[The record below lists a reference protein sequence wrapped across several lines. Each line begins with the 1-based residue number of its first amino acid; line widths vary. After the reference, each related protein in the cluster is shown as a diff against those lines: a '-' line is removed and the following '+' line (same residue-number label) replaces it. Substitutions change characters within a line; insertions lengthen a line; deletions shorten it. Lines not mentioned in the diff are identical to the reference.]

1 MRVSFKPAAIVI
13 AAIALPSAA
22 RAGQTMPQFQFTN
35 PLVISQVVWMTGIM
49 LVLYAALSRWALP
62 KLSAV
67 LENRAAIIARDLEAA
82 RLAKTEAEA
91 AVKAL
96 NATMNDARNKAQAEI
111 ARAVS
116 AAKAKALENSKALAA
131 KLNAQLEYSEKVI
144 AEARAE
150 ALAAIKPV
158 AANAAETMLARL
170 TGQTPDPAALAPQ
183 IEAAYAAAGAA

>member
-1 MRVSFKPAAIVI
+1 MRVSFKPAAI
-13 AAIALPSAA
+13 AAALALPGVAQ
-22 RAGQTMPQFQFTN
+22 AGQKMPQFEFSN

-49 LVLYAALSRWALP
+49 MVLYFALSRWALP
-62 KLSAV
+62 KLGAV

-116 AAKAKALENSKALAA
+116 AAKAKALENAKALAA
-131 KLNAQLEYSEKVI
+131 KLDAQLEYSEKVI